1 MAHSMNICD
10 AAIRLEPQTALPQDE
25 VHLWRVDLA
34 AVSKEQERWHAI
46 LSPEERTR
54 AARFHF
60 SRDRE
65 YFTAT
70 RALLRTI
77 LGSYLSSDP
86 VELVFRYSGKDK
98 PSLTTSQAEN
108 QVQFNV
114 SHSGDAAMLT
124 FARGRALG
132 VDVEQVRDNFDHVA
146 IARRFFS
153 EQEQRE
159 LAALAPSERCYGFF
173 RCWTRKEA
181 YVKAQGAGLSLPLSQ
196 FDVSLKP
203 GEEDALLSTRPD
215 RDEAARWS
223 LREVP
228 AGDGYLAALCVQGRG
243 WKLQL

>member
-1 MAHSMNICD
+1 MAHSMNISD
-10 AAIRLEPQTALPQDE
+10 AAIRLEPQTDLPRDE

-34 AVSKEQERWHAI
+34 AVAKEQERWHAI

-65 YFTAT
+65 YFAAT

-77 LGSYLSSDP
+77 LASYLDSDP
-86 VELVFRYSGKDK
+86 ASLVFRYSEKEK
-98 PSLTTSQAEN
+98 PALQTSQSGDPIE
-108 QVQFNV
+108 FNV
-114 SHSGDAAMLT
+114 SHSGGAAMLA
-124 FARGRALG
+124 FSRGRPLG
-132 VDVEQVRDNFDHVA
+132 LDVEQIRDNFDHVA

-203 GEEDALLSTRPD
+203 GDEDALLSTRPD
-215 RDEAARWS
+215 GDEAARWS
-223 LREVP
+223 LREVQ

-243 WKLQL
+243 WKLKV